1 MKNSTKYRSYSESL
15 SEPPNSLNGEFLRE
29 ESVFEACSTADDLT
43 SSNENNSIVTSPD
56 SNGGGGSSS
65 LSTTPGSAGAVKHVT
80 FNNQVSKKT
89 FKPGGPVSGMKKI
102 SSNQQRKLKKRRR
115 QDSLNSQSS
124 DQDDQAPSKA
134 PEKSKAKPS
143 DDYKNPV
150 KFQDVISWQA
160 NGESQPQDA
169 HAENASA
176 ASKSAVRFTNP
187 LIFELEN

>member
-1 MKNSTKYRSYSESL
+1 M
-15 SEPPNSLNGEFLRE
+15 SEPANNLNGEFLRE
-29 ESVFEACSTADDLT
+29 ESVFEACSATDDLT

-56 SNGGGGSSS
+56 SNGGGTGGSGS
-65 LSTTPGSAGAVKHVT
+65 LSTTPSSAGPVKHVT

-89 FKPGGPVSGMKKI
+89 FKPGGPVSGMKKL

-124 DQDDQAPSKA
+124 DQDDQAPHKA

-160 NGESQPQDA
+160 NGGSEPHDA
-169 HAENASA
+169 DDDNTPG